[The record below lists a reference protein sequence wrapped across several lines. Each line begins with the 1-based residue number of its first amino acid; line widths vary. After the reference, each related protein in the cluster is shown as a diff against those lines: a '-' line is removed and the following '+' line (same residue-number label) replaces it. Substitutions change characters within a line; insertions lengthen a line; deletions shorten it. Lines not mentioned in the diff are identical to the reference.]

1 MLTSLKFFDVWV
13 FVTAMSLK
21 EAGKLLECKVYDTL
35 QLQVNI
41 CTLRLLYFAVKFI
54 IFLIFIRSNSNF
66 VKEKVQD
73 II

>member
-1 MLTSLKFFDVWV
+1 
-13 FVTAMSLK
+13 MSLK
-21 EAGKLLECKVYDTL
+21 EAGKLLESKVYDTL
-35 QLQVNI
+35 QLQVNV